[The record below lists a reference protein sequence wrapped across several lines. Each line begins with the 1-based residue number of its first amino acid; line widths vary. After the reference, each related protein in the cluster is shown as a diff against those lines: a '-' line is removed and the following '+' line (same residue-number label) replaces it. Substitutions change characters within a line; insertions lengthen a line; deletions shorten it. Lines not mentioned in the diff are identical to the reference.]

1 MYHIENYSIKKGVHY
16 RHFHVKST
24 SELASNSYKGNLGL
38 DSKWGLYNSLATGLV
53 FYWTIR
59 HLPWGKMELQGPIFD
74 HNHSWD
80 YFDGTWQNHI
90 CGLGFI
96 MYENDFSYF
105 SFKGNVGEGTNN
117 LVKLLSLLVLLKFAY
132 N

>member
-1 MYHIENYSIKKGVHY
+1 MSNQLVNWLQIHIKETLDWIANEDSITVWRQGWYS
-16 RHFHVKST
+16 T
-24 SELASNSYKGNLGL
+24 EQL
-38 DSKWGLYNSLATGLV
+38 DIYLEGIL
-53 FYWTIR
+53 F
-59 HLPWGKMELQGPIFD
+59 QGPIFD

-80 YFDGTWQNHI
+80 YLDGTCQNHI

-105 SFKGNVGEGTNN
+105 SFKANVGEGTNN